1 MPIQPT
7 AIDASLEAGRV
18 RLVDLAGRHGWRL
31 VVLFGSV
38 ARGEPGRDL
47 DLAVLPGAPPSFL
60 EQGRWQSELE
70 SLWAPWPVD
79 LLLIGPDLSPVT
91 RYRIFRD
98 GRCLAEA
105 ETGLFE
111 RERDRAFFLH
121 ADSGRFRRQQ
131 REALHA
137 NHR

>member
-7 AIDASLEAGRV
+7 AIAASLEAGRAG
-18 RLVDLAGRHGWRL
+18 LAALAARHGWRL

-47 DLAVLPGAPPSFL
+47 DLAVLSGTLPSLL

-70 SLWAPWPVD
+70 SIWAPWPVD

-91 RYRIFRD
+91 RHRIFRD

-105 ETGLFE
+105 EPGLFE

-121 ADSGRFRRQQ
+121 ADSEWFRRQQ
-131 REALHA
+131 RETLHA
-137 NHR
+137 SHR

>member
-1 MPIQPT
+1 
-7 AIDASLEAGRV
+7 
-18 RLVDLAGRHGWRL
+18 
-31 VVLFGSV
+31 
-38 ARGEPGRDL
+38 
-47 DLAVLPGAPPSFL
+47 
-60 EQGRWQSELE
+60 
-70 SLWAPWPVD
+70 VD

-121 ADSGRFRRQQ
+121 AGSEWFRRQQ

>member
-18 RLVDLAGRHGWRL
+18 RLVDLVGRHRWRL

-47 DLAVLPGAPPSFL
+47 DLAVLPGATPSLL
-60 EQGRWQSELE
+60 EQGRWQSEVD
-70 SLWAPWPVD
+70 SLWAPWPGQR
-79 LLLIGPDLSPVT
+79 LLIGPDLSPVT

-105 ETGLFE
+105 EPGLFE

-121 ADSGRFRRQQ
+121 ADSEWFRRQQ
-131 REALHA
+131 REALYA